1 MKAVH
6 LHCLSVL
13 ISHFVRL
20 SLMYPT
26 VNEWLVAVL
35 PNSFPAKIAL
45 TRVRMQTLAN
55 FTLCSAQIVGQF
67 GHLQVGLHGFH
78 CHVQLAVINIS
89 HKRTGL
95 CFEYANN
102 DIHLPKNPLA
112 LIVNGL
118 CFSPSNVFSIRCILG
133 SLGVLLIC
141 GNVVHLVPLIK
152 Q

>member
-1 MKAVH
+1 
-6 LHCLSVL
+6 
-13 ISHFVRL
+13 
-20 SLMYPT
+20 MYPT
-26 VNEWLVAVL
+26 VTNGWGQDLVL